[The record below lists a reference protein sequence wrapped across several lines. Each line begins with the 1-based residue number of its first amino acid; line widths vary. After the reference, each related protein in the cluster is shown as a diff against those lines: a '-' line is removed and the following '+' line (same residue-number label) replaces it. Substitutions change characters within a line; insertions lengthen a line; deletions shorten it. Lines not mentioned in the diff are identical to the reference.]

1 MKLHSALNFCDCCC
15 NTWALRLVDGYQALS
30 ELMACVCCLAA
41 STGSLP
47 VGASLPPVPPPAL
60 GQRPGSIGISSFS
73 AGSIHGSRAAPSGGD
88 TPELLQWRGGSLPGL
103 RPAVRAAAELTGRTN
118 VTTSL
123 EIHQITIIKSVCR
136 FNWEHRSSGKI

>member
-1 MKLHSALNFCDCCC
+1 MHTALNFCGCCC
-15 NTWALRLVDGYQALS
+15 TTRALRPVDGYHALI
-30 ELMACVCCLAA
+30 ELMACVCRLAA

-73 AGSIHGSRAAPSGGD
+73 AGSINGGRGAPSGGD
-88 TPELLQWRGGSLPGL
+88 TPELLQWRGGSLPGA
-103 RPAVRAAAELTGRTN
+103 RPAIGAAARLTGRMN

-123 EIHQITIIKSVCR
+123 E
-136 FNWEHRSSGKI
+136 KI